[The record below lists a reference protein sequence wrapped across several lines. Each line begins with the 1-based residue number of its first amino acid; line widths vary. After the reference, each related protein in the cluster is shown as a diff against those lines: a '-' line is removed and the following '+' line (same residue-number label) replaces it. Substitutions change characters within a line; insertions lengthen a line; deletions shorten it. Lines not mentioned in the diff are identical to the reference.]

1 MTTLST
7 SVAAAVAP
15 GSARPLDAL
24 AEVFVHLGD
33 LANVN
38 TNQILIVSGRLDPVL
53 LEQSVQRAV
62 AQIPLLRTRP
72 GGSELREH
80 GSSAIRWVEHRE
92 CVAGCDFGDPA
103 FRHLLMDFSSARR
116 LNWRDR
122 PPLQLLLVTGG
133 GEQNSCVYLSSH
145 HGVADARSDCLLLRS
160 IIDHYACLTGVPGAV
175 APIGMLPFSPLT
187 EIRPQW
193 YRPFERSLRWARAL
207 GSVAADLLR
216 RDSGLH
222 VGLRGQ
228 RWEGRAKDP
237 AIGRLDFFQSLLP
250 QDVERRLS
258 ISARDN
264 GVTVNTLLCAALVR
278 LMESSNGTSNG
289 AGQRRTLRITCAVSL
304 RRLIDHRHDRSFRN
318 YLVPSNI
325 RLRAG
330 QATPALVRSV
340 HQAIGAA
347 RSERQIGTALG
358 RLESLLPLLRPR
370 LLRGLSRSLLNRCQ
384 GTNACYSNPGR
395 IEEDFSSFGSP
406 QHSTQSYVGF
416 GCLVPP
422 YDFIRY
428 TPTVNGRMQLDLV
441 YRRAAFRDIRQEFA
455 TPFLGALRHLLDE
468 LEISS
473 AKLTLL

>member
-7 SVAAAVAP
+7 SVAAGAAP
-15 GSARPLDAL
+15 ANARPLDAL

-38 TNQILIVSGRLDPVL
+38 TNQILIVGGRLDPAL
-53 LEQSVQRAV
+53 LEQSVECAV

-72 GGSELREH
+72 DGPALHEH
-80 GSSAIRWVEHRE
+80 DSSMRWVEHRE
-92 CVAGCDFGDPA
+92 YSADCDFSDPGL
-103 FRHLLMDFSSARR
+103 RHLLMDFSSTRR

-122 PPLQLLLVTGG
+122 PPLQLLLVTGR
-133 GEQNSCVYLSSH
+133 QNSCVYLSSH

-193 YRPFERSLRWARAL
+193 YRPLERSLRWARAL

-216 RDSGLH
+216 RDSGLQ

-250 QDVERRLS
+250 EDLERRLS
-258 ISARDN
+258 AAARDN
-264 GVTVNTLLCAALVR
+264 GVTVNTLLCATLAR
-278 LMESSNGTSNG
+278 LMESSKKGTG
-289 AGQRRTLRITCAVSL
+289 PRRTLRITCAVSL
-304 RRLIDHRHDRSFRN
+304 RRLIDHSYDRSFRN

-325 RLRAG
+325 RLRTG
-330 QATPALVRSV
+330 QATPALVCSV
-340 HQAIGAA
+340 HEAIGAA
-347 RSERQIGTALG
+347 RSERQIGTALA

-370 LLRGLSRSLLNRCQ
+370 RLRGLSRSLLNRCQ

-406 QHSTQSYVGF
+406 QHITQSYVGF

-422 YDFIRY
+422 YDFILY

-441 YRRAAFRDIRQEFA
+441 YRRAAFNDIRQEFV
-455 TPFLGALRHLLDE
+455 TPFLSALRHLLDE
-468 LEISS
+468 LGMSC
-473 AKLTLL
+473 AKWPSL

>member
-7 SVAAAVAP
+7 SVAAVAAP
-15 GSARPLDAL
+15 GNARPLDAL

-38 TNQILIVSGRLDPVL
+38 TNQILIVSGRLDPLL
-53 LEQSVQRAV
+53 LEQSVQRAA
-62 AQIPLLRTRP
+62 AQIPLLHTRP
-72 GGSELREH
+72 VDSALYEH
-80 GSSAIRWVEHRE
+80 DSSSIRWVEHRE
-92 CVAGCDFGDPA
+92 YLDDCDFSDPD

-133 GEQNSCVYLSSH
+133 QNSCVYLSSH

-160 IIDHYACLTGVPGAV
+160 IIDHYACLSGVSGAFV
-175 APIGMLPFSPLT
+175 FSSTLPFSPLT

-193 YRPFERSLRWARAL
+193 YRPLPRSLRWARAL

-216 RDSGLH
+216 RDSGLQ

-250 QDVERRLS
+250 LDLERRLS
-258 ISARDN
+258 AAARDN
-264 GVTVNTLLCAALVR
+264 GVTVNTLLCATLAR
-278 LMESSNGTSNG
+278 LMESSKGTSKG
-289 AGQRRTLRITCAVSL
+289 AGPRRTLRITCAVSL
-304 RRLIDHRHDRSFRN
+304 RRLIDHSYDRSFRN

-325 RLRAG
+325 RLRVG

-340 HQAIGAA
+340 HEAIDAA

-358 RLESLLPLLRPR
+358 RLESLLPLLRPH
-370 LLRGLSRSLLNRCQ
+370 LLRGLSRRLLNRCQ

-406 QHSTQSYVGF
+406 QHVTQSYVGF

-422 YDFIRY
+422 YDFILY

-441 YRRAAFRDIRQEFA
+441 YRRAAFSDIRQEFV
-455 TPFLGALRHLLDE
+455 TPFLGALRQLLDE
-468 LEISS
+468 MAIPS
-473 AKLTLL
+473 AKLPPL